1 MALERWHSISKSWV
15 VVEVVVSKV
24 KWLVIS
30 LVVLLQSVTGHE
42 FLVGREG
49 RSAQRLAGRSLP
61 ALCGT
66 QKAALIFINS
76 YLSDSYLGHSKLV
89 PLFLLTASLLPAV

>member
-30 LVVLLQSVTGHE
+30 LVVLLQSVTGPRVLGGKGKKVGPKISGPKPARLMRDSKSGTYFHQLL
-42 FLVGREG
+42 LVR
-49 RSAQRLAGRSLP
+49 
-61 ALCGT
+61 
-66 QKAALIFINS
+66 
-76 YLSDSYLGHSKLV
+76 
-89 PLFLLTASLLPAV
+89 LLPGTF

>member
-49 RSAQRLAGRSLP
+49 RSAVGPKISGPKPARLMRDSKS
-61 ALCGT
+61 GT
-66 QKAALIFINS
+66 YFHQL
-76 YLSDSYLGHSKLV
+76 LLV
-89 PLFLLTASLLPAV
+89 RLLPGTF